1 EMEALLPAIP
11 HRFFAPRQDVFPAI
25 GPRRARVG
33 LLSGCVM
40 SVLFADLN
48 EATIRVLQRNGC
60 EVVVPRA
67 QTCCGALN
75 LHNGER
81 DRARVTSQDPCHP
94 AHGQGIRRQPRDL
107 LRRIPGIELVEMP
120 GSDRCCG
127 SAGIYN
133 LTQPGYSRQ
142 VLDEK
147 MAAVRETGAAL
158 VVAPNP

>member
-1 EMEALLPAIP
+1 MLPVRP
-11 HRFFAPRQDVFPAI
+11 VLPSRFFAPPQEVFPAI

-67 QTCCGALN
+67 QTCCAALN

-81 DRARVTSQDPCHP
+81 DRAR
-94 AHGQGIRRQPRDL
+94 AMARRN
-107 LRRIPGIELVEMP
+107 IETFLAAGVDAVIINSA
-120 GSDRCCG
+120 GCG
-127 SAGIYN
+127 SRSEEHTSE
-133 LTQPGYSRQ
+133 LQSRLHL
-142 VLDEK
+142 VCRLLLEK
-147 MAAVRETGAAL
+147 KIDWLHRRPYCRSHPHSWPDQA
-158 VVAPNP
+158 